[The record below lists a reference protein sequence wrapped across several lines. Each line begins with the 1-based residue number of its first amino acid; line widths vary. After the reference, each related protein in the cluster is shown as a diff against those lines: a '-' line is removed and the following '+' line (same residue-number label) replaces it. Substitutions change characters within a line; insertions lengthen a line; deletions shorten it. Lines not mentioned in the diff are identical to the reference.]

1 MAVGSATTTPH
12 SAAGLTCLYPWAM
25 AIRMRPDLANLPAY
39 KAGQR
44 PAERTDDLTTFKIS
58 SNENPY
64 PPLPSVLEAIA
75 RAAQNTH
82 RYPDPLCTDLIAAL
96 ATRFDVPAENVAV
109 GTGSVAV
116 CGQLNSATITP
127 GSEVVYPWRSFEAY
141 PIWTSIAHGVSVQV
155 PLTAEWAVDLDA
167 MADAVTDRTSL
178 VFVCTP
184 NNPTGP
190 AVKHADLVRFID
202 RIPAHVPVVID
213 EAYVEF
219 ARDPEIADGLAL
231 HRERPNV
238 AVLRTFSKA
247 YGLAA
252 LRVGFVIAPP
262 ELADYVRRTATPF
275 GVSTIAQEAAIAS
288 LNDEAE
294 LFARV
299 DALVEER
306 RRVEHAL
313 REQGWRI
320 PTSEANFIW
329 LPLDDSH
336 AFAAH
341 AENYGLTVRP
351 FPEGVRITIAETEA
365 NDRFIEVSAAWQALT
380 S

>member
-1 MAVGSATTTPH
+1 
-12 SAAGLTCLYPWAM
+12 M

-44 PAERTDDLTTFKIS
+44 PAERTDGLATFKIS

-155 PLTAEWAVDLDA
+155 PLTADWAVDLDA

-306 RRVEHAL
+306 RRVERAL
-313 REQGWRI
+313 RDRGWHL

-329 LPLDDSH
+329 LPLDDTQG
-336 AFAAH
+336 FAAH
-341 AENYGLTVRP
+341 AETFGLTVRP

-365 NDRFIEVSAAWQALT
+365 NDRFIEVCAAWQALT